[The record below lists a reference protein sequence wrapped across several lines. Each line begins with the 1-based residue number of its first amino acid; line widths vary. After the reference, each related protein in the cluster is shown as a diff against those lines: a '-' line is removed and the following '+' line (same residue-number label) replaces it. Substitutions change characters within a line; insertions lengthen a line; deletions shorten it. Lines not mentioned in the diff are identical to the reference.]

1 MFFSTMQRMGVVR
14 TNEIRVDGRP
24 FDFELRN
31 IWDHPPELRT
41 FVEHKAVLT
50 DASWANAVGTK

>member
-1 MFFSTMQRMGVVR
+1 MQRMGVVR